1 VVASSVVGMSNS
13 SSAAP
18 WSGRPLPSD
27 QVGVC
32 LAALDDVLAKAVDAP
47 VWSLD
52 DARLSRRLAEALAVR
67 ARVDEL
73 VARLVGHV
81 DERDLA
87 KVMGASSTKAHL
99 VASYRVSGAAAAGL
113 VSQARCLTDRSTT
126 TRTAWATGKV
136 SAEQAVLIGAAV
148 DKLSPEVSDDVV
160 EHAQADL
167 VDHAQTLTFTQLQV
181 VTNHL
186 VEVVD
191 PDAADAVLGEQLQA
205 EEARAL
211 QQTTFR
217 GRRGFDGVAR
227 FSGRMP
233 NLAYDMLTTALD
245 AIASPRRATNHTT
258 VADGTGAPLSPTATG
273 TPCPETDPGVLTY
286 SQRLGRAFVELLE
299 HLPADKLPGHGAGN
313 ATVVVTVDHHK
324 LTTGVG
330 EAVLTT
336 GTPVSVGE
344 VRRLACNAGVLPAVL
359 GADSAILDLG
369 RSRRL
374 FDRYQRIALA
384 IRDQGCVFPGCERPA
399 AWTEAHHITPWA
411 DGGPTDINQGCLL
424 CSFHHHLIH
433 QRQWAIQMAPDGT
446 PDIVPPARIDPDQAP
461 IRHQRFKPRRE

>member
-1 VVASSVVGMSNS
+1 MVVGMSNS
-13 SSAAP
+13 SPNSP

-27 QVGVC
+27 RVGAC
-32 LAALDDVLAKAVDAP
+32 LTALDEDLDKAVDAP

-52 DARLSRRLAEALAVR
+52 DARLSQRLGEALAVR

-81 DERDLA
+81 DERDLGA
-87 KVMGASSTKAHL
+87 KAGASSTKAHL
-99 VASYRVSGAAAAGL
+99 VAFYRVSGAAAAGL
-113 VSQARCLTDRSTT
+113 VSQARCMSDRSTA

-136 SAEQAVLIGAAV
+136 SGEQAVMIGAAV
-148 DKLSPEVSDDVV
+148 DKLSPEISDEVV

-245 AIASPRRATNHTT
+245 AIASPRRNHTA
-258 VADGTGAPLSPTATG
+258 VADGSGAPLSPAATG
-273 TPCPETDPGVLTY
+273 APCPETDQALLTY
-286 SQRLGRAFVELLE
+286 GQRLGRAFVELLE
-299 HLPADKLPGHGAGN
+299 HLPADKLPNHGAGN

-330 EAVLTT
+330 EATLTT
-336 GTPVSVGE
+336 GTPVSVE
-344 VRRLACNAGVLPAVL
+344 QVRRLACNAGVLPAVL
-359 GADSAILDLG
+359 GADSAILNLDGPSRWPPTAPPTSSPQHASTPTRHPSATNASHPDANRRAAAPPIQRFLSTPALG
-369 RSRRL
+369 SHPVGDSPVR
-374 FDRYQRIALA
+374 
-384 IRDQGCVFPGCERPA
+384 GVRPS
-399 AWTEAHHITPWA
+399 EEELP
-411 DGGPTDINQGCLL
+411 
-424 CSFHHHLIH
+424 
-433 QRQWAIQMAPDGT
+433 APDH
-446 PDIVPPARIDPDQAP
+446 R
-461 IRHQRFKPRRE
+461 

>member
-1 VVASSVVGMSNS
+1 MSNS
-13 SSAAP
+13 TPTSP

-27 QVGVC
+27 QVGAC
-32 LAALDDVLAKAVDAP
+32 LTALDEDLDKAVDAP

-52 DARLSRRLAEALAVR
+52 DARLSQRLGQALAVR

-81 DERDLA
+81 DERDLGTKA
-87 KVMGASSTKAHL
+87 GASSTKAHL

-113 VSQARCLTDRSTT
+113 LSQARCMSDRTST

-148 DKLSPEVSDDVV
+148 DKLSPEISDQVV
-160 EHAQADL
+160 EHAQVDL

-233 NLAYDMLTTALD
+233 NLAYDMLSTALD
-245 AIASPRRATNHTT
+245 AIASPRRATHQS
-258 VADGTGAPLSPTATG
+258 ADGSGAGAPLSPTATG
-273 TPCPETDPGVLTY
+273 VGAPCPETDPALLTY
-286 SQRLGRAFVELLE
+286 GQRLGRAFVELLE
-299 HLPADKLPGHGAGN
+299 HLPADKLPHHGAGN

-324 LTTGVG
+324 LTTGLG
-330 EAVLTT
+330 EATLTT
-336 GTPVSVGE
+336 GTPVSVGQ

-359 GADSAILDLG
+359 GADSAILDMG

-384 IRDQGCVFPGCERPA
+384 ISDQGCVFGGCERPA
-399 AWTEAHHITPWA
+399 AWTEAHHIIAWA
-411 DGGPTDINQGCLL
+411 DGGPTDTDQGCLL

-433 QRQWAIQMAPDGT
+433 QRQWAVQMAPDGT
-446 PDIVPPARIDPDQAP
+446 PEIVPPARIDPHQAP

>member
-1 VVASSVVGMSNS
+1 MVVGMSNS
-13 SSAAP
+13 TPNSPS
-18 WSGRPLPSD
+18 SGRPLPSD
-27 QVGVC
+27 QVGAC
-32 LAALDDVLAKAVDAP
+32 LVALDDVLDKAVDAP

-52 DARLSRRLAEALAVR
+52 DARLSRRLGQALAVR

-81 DERDLA
+81 DERDLGA
-87 KVMGASSTKAHL
+87 KAGASSTKAHL

-113 VSQARCLTDRSTT
+113 VSQARCLTDRTT
-126 TRTAWATGKV
+126 TTHTAWATGKV

-148 DKLSPEVSDDVV
+148 DKLSATISDEVV
-160 EHAQADL
+160 EHAQVDL

-191 PDAADAVLGEQLQA
+191 PDGADAVLGEQLQA

-233 NLAYDMLTTALD
+233 NLAYDILTTALD
-245 AIASPRRATNHTT
+245 AIASPRRNHTA
-258 VADGTGAPLSPTATG
+258 VADGSGAGAPLSPAATG
-273 TPCPETDPGVLTY
+273 APCPETDPALLTY
-286 SQRLGRAFVELLE
+286 GQRLGRAFVELLE
-299 HLPADKLPGHGAGN
+299 HLPADKLPHHGTGN

-330 EAVLTT
+330 EATLTT

-344 VRRLACNAGVLPAVL
+344 VRRLGCNAGVLPAVL
-359 GADSAILDLG
+359 GADSAILNLG

-384 IRDQGCVFPGCERPA
+384 IRDQGC
-399 AWTEAHHITPWA
+399 
-411 DGGPTDINQGCLL
+411 LL

-433 QRQWAIQMAPDGT
+433 QGQWAVQMAADGT
-446 PDIVPPARIDPDQAP
+446 PEIIPPARVDPDQAP